1 MHIKICG
8 RILSTLE
15 PLLYGVALSKRWL
28 MQGTRR
34 HRGWHTIL
42 HVFLSCRFY
51 RQPVRNPHR
60 KRLRL
65 LALPQWCHMQF
76 EVLARVCVHMQHRI
90 HRSVNNSYL
99 HCDQKL
105 KLLFLQFWGNVR
117 CYNYAKIIS
126 MFIECNKICRF
137 AIRNSAYQR
146 LPRISVKIN
155 V

>member
-34 HRGWHTIL
+34 HRRWHTIL

-51 RQPVRNPHR
+51 RQLVRNPHR
-60 KRLRL
+60 ERLRL
-65 LALPQWCHMQF
+65 LALPQRCHMQS

-90 HRSVNNSYL
+90 HRSVNNSY

-105 KLLFLQFWGNVR
+105 KLLFLQFWGNLR

-126 MFIECNKICRF
+126 TFIECNKICRF

-146 LPRISVKIN
+146 LPRISVKMN